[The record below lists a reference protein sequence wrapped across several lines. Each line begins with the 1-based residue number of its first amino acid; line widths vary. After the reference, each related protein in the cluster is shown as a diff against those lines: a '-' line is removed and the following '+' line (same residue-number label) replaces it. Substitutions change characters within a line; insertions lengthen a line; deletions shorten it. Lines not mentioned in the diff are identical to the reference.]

1 MAHAIP
7 VSQEISDAN
16 NSVASYRKM
25 SSRGREKKGGKS
37 LGANRMKI
45 SKYVLVYKMSQL
57 PLFFFISPF
66 FQYVA
71 NRKHG

>member
-1 MAHAIP
+1 
-7 VSQEISDAN
+7 
-16 NSVASYRKM
+16 M

-37 LGANRMKI
+37 LGANRMQI
-45 SKYVLVYKMSQL
+45 LKYVLVYKMSQL
-57 PLFFFISPF
+57 PLVFFISPF

>member
-1 MAHAIP
+1 
-7 VSQEISDAN
+7 
-16 NSVASYRKM
+16 M
-25 SSRGREKKGGKS
+25 SSRGKQKKGGKS